1 MKFSSI
7 TTLLFIVSTGSAA
20 FIPFKFWKREVAQEI
35 TCEVTK
41 GTKSDEEERQLRAI
55 FEGSSPEDGHG
66 TYGEWLGE
74 YAGRLVS
81 ELAEAAGMAATASDP
96 NFTTFL
102 PSGED
107 SKLAG
112 LMDIAPLYSCL
123 MSSLNLTSSNRAM
136 PFSLAGALVSE
147 MEELVSQVDII
158 TREAP
163 WNRNYTTNFDELDVR
178 FLLGLASQAPN
189 GMPSPVSYTTIC
201 EDVTVTR
208 TYTVV
213 ETVGG
218 CIYQGRVRGDGLV
231 TPTYTKLRTTLNAF
245 GQGKKDRTRT
255 RTRTRN
261 KNKTRNEEVPSVK
274 TEVNPVQRP
283 DTSAHTIAHQT
294 PVGRGTSLATVTA
307 PVTLQTFDYEIV
319 TKTSRVETTTAEI
332 THVTET
338 REGAANTVT
347 IPEVETAVVTK
358 N

>member
-1 MKFSSI
+1 M
-7 TTLLFIVSTGSAA
+7 
-20 FIPFKFWKREVAQEI
+20 
-35 TCEVTK
+35 TK

-178 FLLGLASQAPN
+178 FLLGARLAGTKRDAQSCELHHHLRGRN
-189 GMPSPVSYTTIC
+189 GNTDLHSCGDS
-201 EDVTVTR
+201 
-208 TYTVV
+208 
-213 ETVGG
+213 
-218 CIYQGRVRGDGLV
+218 GRM
-231 TPTYTKLRTTLNAF
+231 
-245 GQGKKDRTRT
+245 
-255 RTRTRN
+255 
-261 KNKTRNEEVPSVK
+261 SI
-274 TEVNPVQRP
+274 
-283 DTSAHTIAHQT
+283 S
-294 PVGRGTSLATVTA
+294 
-307 PVTLQTFDYEIV
+307 
-319 TKTSRVETTTAEI
+319 
-332 THVTET
+332 
-338 REGAANTVT
+338 GAC
-347 IPEVETAVVTK
+347 
-358 N
+358 